1 MSRSNGARVAS
12 AALSLCLGSGAL
24 AQVAVDGVMFIDRAA
39 TGEITLGNVR
49 GSIGVIDFDG
59 DGFMDLY
66 IPNVAGQSNRL
77 FRNVATAAAPGGRA
91 FQDVTAG
98 SGLDDAQGT
107 ARLPGGV
114 AIVDFNNDGRPD
126 IFAAGGAS
134 DQTAGLLYAN
144 NGNGTFTD
152 VTIAAGARLT
162 GVAPDSVSATD
173 FDNDGDVDL
182 FVAATL
188 SPGRTLSL
196 LVNNG
201 NGTFT
206 LRRDLTPT
214 ISHTGRIYAHVWND
228 FDGDGFVDCL
238 VCLNAA
244 SPLALRNVPAPGGGR
259 MLVDATT
266 ASGFTT
272 IGPAPMGIA
281 AGDMDNDGDLDLAI
295 TDASRGTY
303 FENRAG
309 VFVRVT
315 PFQTFFGWGTTWL
328 DADNDG
334 RLDNYQAGSFG
345 GAAIDHLRLN
355 KGGGV
360 WTDARAALNTP
371 ALASQYSARVDIDN
385 DGRQDLIT
393 INPGAFISV
402 YRNESATSNH
412 WAGFA
417 LRGSGGVS
425 RDAVGAVVRV
435 TAGGVTQVREIAIGS
450 SFTATED
457 QRAHFGL
464 GASSTIDRIEVVWP
478 RTGSLESRR
487 QVFEGPIDADRYY
500 ALSPAGSCRGDS
512 NGDGVVTFTDVTT
525 ILANFG
531 DRSAGLGSGD
541 ANADGV
547 VDFSDITE
555 VLARLNQPCESPS

>member
-1 MSRSNGARVAS
+1 MPRINGAH
-12 AALSLCLGSGAL
+12 AACATLSLWLVSGAL
-24 AQVAVDGVMFIDRAA
+24 AQVAVDGVMFVDRAA
-39 TGEITLGNVR
+39 TGEITLGTVR

-59 DGFMDLY
+59 DGFMDLF

-77 FRNVATAAAPGGRA
+77 FRNVAFAGAPGGRA
-91 FQDVTAG
+91 FRDVTVG
-98 SGLDDAQGT
+98 SGIDDPSGT

-114 AIVDFNNDGRPD
+114 AILDFNNDGHSD
-126 IFAAGGAS
+126 IFAAAGAS
-134 DQTAGLLYAN
+134 DQTAGLLYAS
-144 NGNGTFTD
+144 NGDGTFTD

-188 SPGRTLSL
+188 SPGRTLNL

-201 NGTFT
+201 DGTFT
-206 LRRDLTPT
+206 LRRDLVPN
-214 ISHTGRIYAHVWND
+214 IAHTGRIYAHVWND
-228 FDGDGFVDCL
+228 YDGDGFVDCL
-238 VCLNAA
+238 VCLSAA
-244 SPLALRNVPAPGGGR
+244 SPLTLRNVAAPGGGR
-259 MLVDATT
+259 MLEDATL
-266 ASGFTT
+266 ASGFTS

-281 AGDMDNDGDLDLAI
+281 AGDMDNDGDLDIAI

-309 VFVRVT
+309 AFVRVT

-371 ALASQYSARVDIDN
+371 ALASQYTARVDFDN

-393 INPGAFISV
+393 VNPGAFISV
-402 YRNESATSNH
+402 YHNESATTNH

-417 LRGSGGVS
+417 LRGSGEVN

-457 QRAHFGL
+457 QRAHFGV
-464 GASSTIDRIEVVWP
+464 GDAATIDRVEVVWP
-478 RTGSLESRR
+478 RAGSIGSRT
-487 QVFEGPIDADRYY
+487 QVFEGPISVNRYY
-500 ALSPAGSCRGDS
+500 AISPAGWCRGDS
-512 NGDGVVTFTDVTT
+512 NGDGAVTFTDLTT
-525 ILANFG
+525 SLANFG
-531 DRSAGLGSGD
+531 TLSASLGSGD
-541 ANADGV
+541 ANADGN
-547 VDFSDITE
+547 VDFTDISE
-555 VLARLNQPCESPS
+555 VLARLNQPCELPS